1 MTVYTQ
7 AKVVHKVTSQT
18 IISVTPAPEV
28 SAWSEDLGG
37 GVVRQ
42 TVVTPHPRAMDG
54 SAPAIDLSHGQR
66 PAVGCDIPWPQ
77 LHRLSASAAG
87 PVLVTQMLRLH
98 SALRDNSAE
107 SIVISMQE
115 TGGLPVQPQQARR
128 TTEPVSSAG
137 PKQVSHTVRLGA
149 LALNSVLH
157 LLFLFCHKCTGLWLV
172 GCRWHC
178 TECRVMQRGSSTMLC
193 MTLRSSSCQS
203 FSMAA
208 RPRRHLR

>member
-1 MTVYTQ
+1 M
-7 AKVVHKVTSQT
+7 
-18 IISVTPAPEV
+18 
-28 SAWSEDLGG
+28 
-37 GVVRQ
+37 VRQ

-87 PVLVTQMLRLH
+87 PVLVTQMLRLC

-115 TGGLPVQPQQARR
+115 TGGLPVQPQQAQR
-128 TTEPVSSAG
+128 TTELVSSAS

-149 LALNSVLH
+149 RALTVS
-157 LLFLFCHKCTGLWLV
+157 CT
-172 GCRWHC
+172 CC
-178 TECRVMQRGSSTMLC
+178 
-193 MTLRSSSCQS
+193 
-203 FSMAA
+203 F
-208 RPRRHLR
+208 